1 MRVGIQSLLFF
12 GSLLTCS
19 VLFAAEDSEEILATL
34 KQALLDEGLQ
44 QGVRMVSS
52 GYVDSSGRLNE
63 STYFSS
69 NADVNGVRVLE
80 YLPETFKKKQ
90 QLDISTL
97 PPALHALAYGSCMQ
111 PRPVMKRN
119 AVISISQQTRNL
131 PALQSL
137 IEKSVFSTFE
147 NDWKLSVD
155 SKRSLDN
162 RYEDAYLGRARIQNA
177 DFQFQIDLKELSDT
191 SDMPGIKA
199 KLNGLRKQ
207 LKTGIIRLFDA
218 NPLFEVPPVAE
229 ADPIVLELAFTL
241 IDLVQSENNKEEK
254 FYLLLNRDASRLV
267 ADNNFSY
274 FEDRLV
280 SRLERWRQKLIQED
294 SCLLQFSYVHAGE
307 TPNTAI
313 LNMGILN
320 GLSIGDRF
328 LLLGDDLIKDGL
340 LNADWSLNMAIAQV
354 LTLGE
359 DRAELEILTESI
371 LYGSDFM
378 YALSF

>member
-1 MRVGIQSLLFF
+1 
-12 GSLLTCS
+12 
-19 VLFAAEDSEEILATL
+19 
-34 KQALLDEGLQ
+34 
-44 QGVRMVSS
+44 
-52 GYVDSSGRLNE
+52 
-63 STYFSS
+63 
-69 NADVNGVRVLE
+69 
-80 YLPETFKKKQ
+80 
-90 QLDISTL
+90 
-97 PPALHALAYGSCMQ
+97 
-111 PRPVMKRN
+111 
-119 AVISISQQTRNL
+119 
-131 PALQSL
+131 
-137 IEKSVFSTFE
+137 
-147 NDWKLSVD
+147 
-155 SKRSLDN
+155 
-162 RYEDAYLGRARIQNA
+162 
-177 DFQFQIDLKELSDT
+177 
-191 SDMPGIKA
+191 
-199 KLNGLRKQ
+199 
-207 LKTGIIRLFDA
+207 
-218 NPLFEVPPVAE
+218 
-229 ADPIVLELAFTL
+229 
-241 IDLVQSENNKEEK
+241 
-254 FYLLLNRDASRLV
+254 LLLNRDASRLV

-340 LNADWSLNMAIAQV
+340 LNSDWSLNMAIAQV